1 MARPVVAGDYQHD
14 MLDSIPGEGA
24 GEVETG
30 GQHRTTA
37 VGMNLSLAVVDQP
50 SCAVVRL
57 QRVTGRCPTTKSRP
71 TQPQEHGAGSLMRA
85 PTTHAQEHGQGQMWC
100 MLAGGQ
106 YCT

>member
-37 VGMNLSLAVVDQP
+37 VGMNLSLP
-50 SCAVVRL
+50 WL
-57 QRVTGRCPTTKSRP
+57 I
-71 TQPQEHGAGSLMRA
+71 SL
-85 PTTHAQEHGQGQMWC
+85 PVQ
-100 MLAGGQ
+100 
-106 YCT
+106 